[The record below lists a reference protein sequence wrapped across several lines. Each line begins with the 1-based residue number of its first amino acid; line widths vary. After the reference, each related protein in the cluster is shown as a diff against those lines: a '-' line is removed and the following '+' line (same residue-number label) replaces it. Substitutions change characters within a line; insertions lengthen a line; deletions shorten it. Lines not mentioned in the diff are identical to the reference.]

1 MRGPILGEH
10 SSNHDGGNSGGSS
23 TDGLSRQTYDEG
35 YGYMQASQ
43 HRTEQNI
50 LYQPNALLGLDSSN
64 NFPGQYQTGVTGEN
78 MGPGGTRA
86 SLSASRDTNF
96 GPGSDSQL
104 NGNQANRFM
113 NGIDPSTIYRA
124 YLQDFDDFGADVD
137 ETDMGG
143 GNTQNEGPP
152 RNSDD
157 LDSCSPIGLST
168 SLFST
173 SDTVSGTISRAA
185 SSTAPRSR
193 GRARTHAH
201 GRARTC
207 ARSRAGHR
215 TGQPVFSESSVTT
228 CSICENDPHREHR
241 PAYGGSA
248 DSQRS
253 SLRRHM
259 REEHSDGQNGSYQC
273 SLDKDGSP
281 CGELIS
287 RADNRRR
294 HVERIHPTESMELPP
309 RDAATRASNDI
320 TNARLDEWIPKVP

>member
-1 MRGPILGEH
+1 MRGPIPGEH
-10 SSNHDGGNSGGSS
+10 SSNHDGGDSGWSS

-35 YGYMQASQ
+35 YGHRQAPQ
-43 HRTEQNI
+43 HRTEQII
-50 LYQPNALLGLDSSN
+50 LYQPNALFGLDSSN
-64 NFPGQYQTGVTGEN
+64 NFPGQYQTGVTGG
-78 MGPGGTRA
+78 MRA
-86 SLSASRDTNF
+86 SLSASRDTDF

-113 NGIDPSTIYRA
+113 NGIDPSTIYRS

-143 GNTQNEGPP
+143 GNRQNEGPP
-152 RNSDD
+152 RNTDD

-168 SLFST
+168 SVFST
-173 SDTVSGTISRAA
+173 SDTVLGTVSRAA

-201 GRARTC
+201 GRARTR

-215 TGQPVFSESSVTT
+215 TGQPVSFESSVTT

-259 REEHSDGQNGSYQC
+259 REEHSDGRNGSYEC

-281 CGELIS
+281 QQRVWSCRQEMQ
-287 RADNRRR
+287 
-294 HVERIHPTESMELPP
+294 PQELPTISP
-309 RDAATRASNDI
+309 T
-320 TNARLDEWIPKVP
+320 LG